1 MSLIGAPVDVKE
13 TQGSIYRSSPRCD
26 LRPCLHSHSDMN
38 DHGVELVQS
47 IRVLHVVTRIKHP
60 QLHGKD
66 HTISELDESAQRL
79 LVFESLE
86 VEGEDVGKPFNLH
99 PKGGGGRQG

>member
-1 MSLIGAPVDVKE
+1 V
-13 TQGSIYRSSPRCD
+13 
-26 LRPCLHSHSDMN
+26 N

-47 IRVLHVVTRIKHP
+47 IRVLHVVARIENP

-66 HTISELDESAQRL
+66 HTISELDEPAQRL

-86 VEGEDVGKPFNLH
+86 VEGENVGKPFDLH
-99 PKGGGGRQG
+99 SAGVSVGSCQ